1 MPKLLLPLPQS
12 VLNPHLKYYRV
23 SDAMATLA
31 GAEYWD
37 NDVAFAIILG
47 TETNACYVEQI
58 DGIPKLQGGVSSFGK
73 MFDDGLGFDI
83 PSTSYSES

>member
-1 MPKLLLPLPQS
+1 
-12 VLNPHLKYYRV
+12 V